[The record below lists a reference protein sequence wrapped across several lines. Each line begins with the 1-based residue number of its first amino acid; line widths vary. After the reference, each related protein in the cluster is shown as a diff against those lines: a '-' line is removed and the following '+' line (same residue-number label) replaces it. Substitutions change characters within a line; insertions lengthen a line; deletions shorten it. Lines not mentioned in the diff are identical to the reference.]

1 MVSGEDL
8 RLPFRRL
15 ANASADGRRLWGEW
29 FAMGAAA
36 TALLIV
42 LLLTGA
48 TTRLDNAIYDLSIKL
63 ERRAPRPDVVIV
75 AIDPRSFAE
84 IRPWPWPRGLQA
96 DLLDRIARDKP
107 KAVATYLV
115 FASPSTP
122 EDDQRLHVAMSRS
135 RTFIPLV
142 RDPSRGGEDD
152 TLKPIPPVR
161 SAMAGI
167 GAGEQ
172 SADPDGIVRR
182 ALLFEGKGAH
192 RSSRLVAQMSRVG
205 AAKTDHE
212 DWTRRQALIPYIGPA
227 GSFPIISAATVLEGR
242 TPQGTFRNKYVLIGP
257 NAPGMLDEHPTPTA
271 KTMSNV
277 EVDANTLNGLL
288 NKRMTVSATPIEV
301 LLGSLPLLW
310 LLLLALLRLA
320 PRDNLRVAAA
330 VIVLPFAGSIFALTA
345 LNVWAPPVSFLVTV
359 IVVTFYWGWR
369 RLHAASDY
377 FAEELRGLQNQI
389 ALPGEPFAMAKEG
402 DVVLQQMTLLQ
413 EAKKRISDLRRFV
426 SDILA
431 NFPEPISWWTSAAR
445 S

>member
-1 MVSGEDL
+1 
-8 RLPFRRL
+8 
-15 ANASADGRRLWGEW
+15 
-29 FAMGAAA
+29 
-36 TALLIV
+36 
-42 LLLTGA
+42 
-48 TTRLDNAIYDLSIKL
+48 
-63 ERRAPRPDVVIV
+63 
-75 AIDPRSFAE
+75 
-84 IRPWPWPRGLQA
+84 
-96 DLLDRIARDKP
+96 
-107 KAVATYLV
+107 
-115 FASPSTP
+115 
-122 EDDQRLHVAMSRS
+122 MSRS

-242 TPQGTFRNKYVLIGP
+242 TPARDVSKQICFDRPERARHAGRTS
-257 NAPGMLDEHPTPTA
+257 NADRQDH
-271 KTMSNV
+271 V
-277 EVDANTLNGLL
+277 ERRGRRQYSQRPAQQADDRLGNAYRGL
-288 NKRMTVSATPIEV
+288 A
-301 LLGSLPLLW
+301 
-310 LLLLALLRLA
+310 
-320 PRDNLRVAAA
+320 RVAATALVAPACAAPSSHRATTCGLRAA

-377 FAEELRGLQNQI
+377 FAEEL
-389 ALPGEPFAMAKEG
+389 PGTAKP
-402 DVVLQQMTLLQ
+402 DC
-413 EAKKRISDLRRFV
+413 
-426 SDILA
+426 LA
-431 NFPEPISWWTSAAR
+431 R
-445 S
+445 